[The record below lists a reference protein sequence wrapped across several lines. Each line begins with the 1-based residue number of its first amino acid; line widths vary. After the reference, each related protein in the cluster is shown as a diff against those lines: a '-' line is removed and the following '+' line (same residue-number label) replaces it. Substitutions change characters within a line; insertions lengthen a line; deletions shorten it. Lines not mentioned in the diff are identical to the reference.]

1 MGWIGTKRAI
11 GGLLS
16 LRARV
21 LRVNRLVTVGL
32 NVTHGRGRP
41 RGLSLSLCFQRLG
54 RAGAGAGAARWLT
67 LVAWPSERLRELET
81 LASCRLFDD
90 RWNLRLG
97 GAEAWACR

>member
-1 MGWIGTKRAI
+1 MGWTGTKRAI

-32 NVTHGRGRP
+32 SVTHGRGRP

-54 RAGAGAGAARWLT
+54 RAGAGVRWLT

-81 LASCRLFDD
+81 SASCRLVDD
-90 RWNLRLG
+90 HWNLRLG
-97 GAEAWACR
+97 DAVA